1 MPWNLF
7 TVLQYPPITKVIE
20 ALRPHGLTLPNLA
33 SIAEQQIGG
42 FIQVG
47 AHGTGAA
54 IPPVDEFCTS
64 LKLLTTH
71 MGTLTLSPTPPA
83 ALPDNDSVPS
93 TYYNNTLFDLVKV
106 GLGSLGIVTEV
117 TLKCIPAHNLVEQTF
132 VLTRKQAQEQING
145 LLQRHR
151 HVRYMWIPYQ
161 DAVVVVTNDIEK
173 EDAADNLGEKPN
185 VSSMQDGIEKN
196 VHQFEPL
203 TNLLLRKR
211 SNFSK
216 EQVQGM
222 GFGELR
228 DQILSIDPLNVEHVK
243 ECNKA
248 EAEFWRRSQGFRI
261 KPSDELLQFDC
272 GGQQWVWEVCFPTGC
287 YESNN
292 GNDMKFMEDLLNE
305 IELHGIP
312 APAPIEQR
320 WTASSSSLMSPAYS
334 PKKDDLHCWV
344 GIIMYLPSSDEQQW
358 KEISLMFL
366 NDYCTLMKRVGSP
379 VHAVSHW
386 AKLELPNSSKDLQ
399 ILKEQLRT
407 KYPVHYFNY
416 ARCILDPTN
425 LLSNDLI
432 NTLFG
437 DPANDFLLD
446 QYRNS
451 STST

>member
-1 MPWNLF
+1 M
-7 TVLQYPPITKVIE
+7 
-20 ALRPHGLTLPNLA
+20 
-33 SIAEQQIGG
+33 
-42 FIQVG
+42 G

-71 MGTLTLSPTPPA
+71 MGTLTLSSIPLSAVP
-83 ALPDNDSVPS
+83 NHDSTPS
-93 TYYNNTLFDLVKV
+93 TCHNNTLFDLVKV

-117 TLKCIPAHNLVEQTF
+117 TLKCIPAHHLVEHTF
-132 VLTRKQAQEQING
+132 LLTRKQARDQING
-145 LLQRHR
+145 LLKSHK

-161 DAVVVVTNDIEK
+161 DAVVVVTNDIGK
-173 EDAADNLGEKPN
+173 EDAPDTLRGKTN
-185 VSSMQDGIEKN
+185 VASMQDGLEQN
-196 VHQFEPL
+196 LHQFQPL
-203 TNLLLRKR
+203 TDLLLRKK

-243 ECNKA
+243 ECNSA
-248 EAEFWRRSQGFRI
+248 EAEFWRRSQGYRI

-287 YESNN
+287 YENNN

-305 IELHGIP
+305 IELHGVP

-320 WTASSSSLMSPAYS
+320 WTSSSSSLMSPAYS
-334 PKKDDLHCWV
+334 PKQDDLHCWV
-344 GIIMYLPSSDEQQW
+344 GIIMYLPSSDEQQCH
-358 KEISLMFL
+358 EISDKFL

-379 VHAVSHW
+379 VNAVSHW
-386 AKLELPNSSKDLQ
+386 AKLELPNSSEDLHA
-399 ILKEQLRT
+399 LKEQLRA

-425 LLSNDLI
+425 LLSNDLV

-437 DPANDFLLD
+437 DPAKEFLLD
-446 QYRNS
+446 QHKNS
-451 STST
+451 STSIVDEI